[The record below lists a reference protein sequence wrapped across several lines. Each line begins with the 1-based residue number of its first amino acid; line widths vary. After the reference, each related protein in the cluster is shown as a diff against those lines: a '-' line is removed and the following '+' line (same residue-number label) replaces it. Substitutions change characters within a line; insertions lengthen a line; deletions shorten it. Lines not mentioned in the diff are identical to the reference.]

1 MARRGGARRRS
12 TRGRGRRIVDE
23 LKCLAG
29 FVPGIAGIVA
39 VIIVILAALGSEAK
53 GSAFGKVGMRAAA
66 AAASPTQ
73 VVAPKALS
81 ADGIRGYRNLA
92 CPRRC
97 RIKPAIMSKPR

>member
-1 MARRGGARRRS
+1 
-12 TRGRGRRIVDE
+12 

-73 VVAPKALS
+73 
-81 ADGIRGYRNLA
+81 
-92 CPRRC
+92 
-97 RIKPAIMSKPR
+97 